1 MKIVKNLPTSKKCR
15 NQRYFPALSSLFL
28 EIYHSCKKKSLQT
41 LPLDC
46 SKDWETEITA
56 LCEPDMGTRALLEPG
71 TQLTC
76 IWESSLTSIL
86 RAKCKSKWETET
98 GCRRWSFPGWF
109 CVVNENRGSAGN
121 VKEKGNMK
129 KYARNNSWSW
139 WFYGRVL
146 MIGRN
151 PNPNCGNF
159 FLGPNKKRLDSS
171 SHAIRLTICTMR
183 CWMTEDLDCKY
194 RQI

>member
-1 MKIVKNLPTSKKCR
+1 MPKPVL
-15 NQRYFPALSSLFL
+15 FPCPSSLFL
-28 EIYHSCKKKSLQT
+28 EINHSCKKIFSNLT
-41 LPLDC
+41 
-46 SKDWETEITA
+46 
-56 LCEPDMGTRALLEPG
+56 PG
-71 TQLTC
+71 LFKGLRDRDHHPMW
-76 IWESSLTSIL
+76 IWHGNQRHYENQGHSWHVFESQ
-86 RAKCKSKWETET
+86 AWQV
-98 GCRRWSFPGWF
+98 F
-109 CVVNENRGSAGN
+109 CVRNANQNERQKQGAGGGLFQGDF
-121 VKEKGNMK
+121 VWSMKIEEVQEMWKKKEIWRNMR
-129 KYARNNSWSW
+129 KYARNNFWSW

-171 SHAIRLTICTMR
+171 SHAIRLTICTRR